1 MHSFPNYQGPK
12 IKLFILLRV
21 SRKRF
26 LYFYFTKVVHAKSFN
41 PWSNQYQN
49 NNIVKK
55 YLSVLLNTVFFL
67 STRRGWLEQR
77 QIFIL
82 LKKFIKTCFKFKWV
96 QLEGHAFFLPEAF
109 PRTNTN
115 IQMLDLFFAKKFRF
129 ANLSIHINRIFFRFM
144 IVIHDTHK
152 SMHQLF
158 PLFAKY
164 FQVM

>member
-67 STRRGWLEQR
+67 STRRG
-77 QIFIL
+77 
-82 LKKFIKTCFKFKWV
+82 
-96 QLEGHAFFLPEAF
+96 
-109 PRTNTN
+109 
-115 IQMLDLFFAKKFRF
+115 
-129 ANLSIHINRIFFRFM
+129 
-144 IVIHDTHK
+144 
-152 SMHQLF
+152 
-158 PLFAKY
+158 
-164 FQVM
+164 